1 MFIAEICL
9 RFRLSGPSWGWLGAL
24 CLGQASEIE
33 KDGEKEYLWI
43 EASQLQMRLPAKLL
57 VRPGPGDP
65 VYGVH
70 GLPLP
75 LPLSEA
81 VPLEPL
87 VPKQE
92 HQRIIW

>member
-9 RFRLSGPSWGWLGAL
+9 SFRVSGPSWDWLGAL
-24 CLGQASEIE
+24 CLGGAGEIE
-33 KDGEKEYLWI
+33 KEGEKEYLWI
-43 EASQLQMRLPAKLL
+43 EGGLTAAHVVAGQ

-65 VYGVH
+65 VHGVH

-81 VPLEPL
+81 APLEPL

-92 HQRIIW
+92 HQRIVW